1 MMTEISLVDS
11 LIVTVFSMI
20 VVFAALV
27 VIALIIGGI
36 KLISSD
42 NKKKETNE
50 VRSEVKATKKEE
62 IDLVQTKESDHE
74 LVAVI
79 AAALAA
85 NLEVSAQEISIK
97 TIRRVNQNATP
108 WTIIGKQEQVFSGL

>member
-1 MMTEISLVDS
+1 
-11 LIVTVFSMI
+11 MI

-50 VRSEVKATKKEE
+50 VRSEVKATKK
-62 IDLVQTKESDHE
+62 
-74 LVAVI
+74 
-79 AAALAA
+79 
-85 NLEVSAQEISIK
+85 
-97 TIRRVNQNATP
+97 
-108 WTIIGKQEQVFSGL
+108 